1 MLAKCPDQ
9 RYHRT
14 LGEAPKDGKGDCYV
28 SPFVLHGYYAK
39 YLDIFFQVLPSD
51 QLLVVDYAAFAVD
64 PAAVMDEVA
73 RHLGLDPRPSAN
85 FSGFD
90 TSLVFNTRENRGTHA
105 RDYRGKARARRPF
118 FRGPSRPR
126 RPIGVAPTSTSH
138 RSGMTGA
145 HARRPHLRTRRS
157 H

>member
-1 MLAKCPDQ
+1 M
-9 RYHRT
+9 
-14 LGEAPKDGKGDCYV
+14 
-28 SPFVLHGYYAK
+28 LHGYYAK

-85 FSGFD
+85 FSGFN

-105 RDYRGKARARRPF
+105 RGYGGKVGGAMSAAIRPGFANKGSFDASWEAGISPGARAALHRYYERPNAELRALLLRQGKPSVSWATAEYAGKAR
-118 FRGPSRPR
+118 
-126 RPIGVAPTSTSH
+126 
-138 RSGMTGA
+138 
-145 HARRPHLRTRRS
+145 L
-157 H
+157 

>member
-73 RHLGLDPRPSAN
+73 QA
-85 FSGFD
+85 
-90 TSLVFNTRENRGTHA
+90 
-105 RDYRGKARARRPF
+105 
-118 FRGPSRPR
+118 GPQRYACPD
-126 RPIGVAPTSTSH
+126 
-138 RSGMTGA
+138 
-145 HARRPHLRTRRS
+145 TRRLARPTRCTRS
-157 H
+157 FTYA

>member
-85 FSGFD
+85 FSGFN

-105 RDYRGKARARRPF
+105 L
-118 FRGPSRPR
+118 SL
-126 RPIGVAPTSTSH
+126 IH
-138 RSGMTGA
+138 I
-145 HARRPHLRTRRS
+145 
-157 H
+157 